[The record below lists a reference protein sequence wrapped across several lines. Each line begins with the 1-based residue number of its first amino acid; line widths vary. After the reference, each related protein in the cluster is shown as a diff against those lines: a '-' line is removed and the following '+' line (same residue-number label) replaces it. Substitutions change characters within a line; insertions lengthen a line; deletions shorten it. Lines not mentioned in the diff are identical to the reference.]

1 MTERKRES
9 TVLNLIQL
17 QIIYLAY
24 TDAIQLQVV
33 LELSTLTQGSPSSQ
47 YMKNE

>member
-1 MTERKRES
+1 MTDRKRES

-24 TDAIQLQVV
+24 TDAIRVEVV
-33 LELSTLTQGSPSSQ
+33 LELSSLTQGSPPNQ